1 MQIVSKISL
10 NLNRTTAHSC
20 RIVARQGEKNGRVIE
35 ATLLTDIDVFT
46 VPDTFNATG
55 DGIIDDV
62 LVAQDIPCEVKN
74 GKVYIP
80 LTELMCAAS
89 GDLRLVVKLIED
101 DAVVYCPEIIV
112 EVAQEFI
119 DDGVDNLYA
128 EINEYKDAIE
138 ETAEALRNKGID
150 IPDDFVPSDIPQV
163 VGCINTTQAVVL
175 NEYGQITEI
184 VFPDNI
190 TEIAPYAYVGQTGL
204 TKVTFPSTLKGIQ
217 YSAFSNTSIVEV
229 DIPHGCTALDMSVFA
244 GCNALKTI
252 KLPNTLRS
260 MSANTFSEVFPD
272 SIELEDGF
280 GGDLYGGIT
289 AFRDMDNLTVDT
301 VVSMFEAV
309 ADKTGQDV
317 GVFYLNPT
325 VYLKLSSEQKAIVQN
340 KNWIIE
346 TLPVV

>member
-46 VPDTFNATG
+46 VPDTFNATV

-62 LVAQDIPCEVKN
+62 VVAQDIPCEVKN

-163 VGCINTTQAVVL
+163 VGCINTTQAIVL

-190 TEIAPYAYVGQTGL
+190 TEIAPYAYGGQTAL

-217 YSAFSNTSIVEV
+217 YSAFSGTSIVEV
-229 DIPHGCTALDMSVFA
+229 DIPHGCTALDMTVFA

-252 KLPNTLRS
+252 KLPNTLRTTS
-260 MSANTFSEVFPD
+260 TDTFNNVYPD
-272 SIELEDGF
+272 TIELEDGF
-280 GGDLYGGIT
+280 GGDMYWGIA
-289 AFRDMDNLTVDT
+289 AFWHMDNLTVDT
-301 VVSMFEAV
+301 VVSMFEAL
-309 ADKTGQDV
+309 ADRTGQTECR
-317 GVFYLNPT
+317 FFLNP
-325 VYLKLSSEQKAIVQN
+325 KIEEKISSDQLAIARS
-340 KNWIIE
+340 KNWRIE
-346 TLPVV
+346 TYQPI